1 MLRIKIFYTILIVS
15 ILIIGGIY
23 LYVKN
28 TGSSALSVNNNEN
41 SHSHPFL
48 GLGMNLT
55 RNSFLYNILWEIIAR
70 LDITNNS
77 LINQAANYIN
87 NNPDNTTTI
96 QGFNDHKENVYGLTF
111 VYIINETNYFYIMN
125 SITFTNH
132 GIFKIKNLK
141 IEITKFGTASV
152 NLAGYEWRN
161 NSNSYVIAQ
170 MNTITTNFSQPPQI
184 PEGGHVNQAG
194 AGVWLGLEGYYN
206 NSTYVVQTGYYWD
219 NFTMQNKLFY
229 EIYPSPAYY
238 YISSGK
244 IVTVTNNHNLF
255 IEIWP
260 SSYADGEQTWY
271 FEIEDMNAFT
281 TYVAAENINIPLSNY
296 ISNVQ
301 SMLETPLYCSNS
313 SLCNYDQLPEFNYV
327 QFNNVY
333 AYTSAGSKIQL
344 NGSNIYNAFYISQY
358 PMNYNTKDYI
368 SNLTIY
374 WINSYYDYNFVNG

>member
-1 MLRIKIFYTILIVS
+1 
-15 ILIIGGIY
+15 
-23 LYVKN
+23 
-28 TGSSALSVNNNEN
+28 
-41 SHSHPFL
+41 
-48 GLGMNLT
+48 MNLT
-55 RNSFLYNILWEIIAR
+55 RNSFLYNILWQIIAR

-77 LINQAANYIN
+77 LINLAANYIN

-206 NSTYVVQTGYYWD
+206 NSTYVVQTGYSWD
-219 NFTMQNKLFY
+219 NFTRQISYFMKYIHLQLIITFQVAKSLQCQIIIIFLSKYGHQVMQMVNKL
-229 EIYPSPAYY
+229 
-238 YISSGK
+238 GTLK
-244 IVTVTNNHNLF
+244 
-255 IEIWP
+255 
-260 SSYADGEQTWY
+260 
-271 FEIEDMNAFT
+271 
-281 TYVAAENINIPLSNY
+281 
-296 ISNVQ
+296 
-301 SMLETPLYCSNS
+301 
-313 SLCNYDQLPEFNYV
+313 
-327 QFNNVY
+327 
-333 AYTSAGSKIQL
+333 
-344 NGSNIYNAFYISQY
+344 
-358 PMNYNTKDYI
+358 
-368 SNLTIY
+368 
-374 WINSYYDYNFVNG
+374 